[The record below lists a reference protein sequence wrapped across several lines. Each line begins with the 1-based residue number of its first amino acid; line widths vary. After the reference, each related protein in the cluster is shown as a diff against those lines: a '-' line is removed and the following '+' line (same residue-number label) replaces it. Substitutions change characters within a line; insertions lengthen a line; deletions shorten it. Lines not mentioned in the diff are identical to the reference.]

1 MNKQLVMK
9 DHKADAI
16 QAWNDSNPF
25 LAARGID
32 EPTWSALCSTIYPG
46 AKPDSILMAV
56 DYCNA
61 RNLDIML
68 KPVHLVPMSVKNS
81 QTGIYE
87 WRDVPIPS
95 IGMYRIQAGRSNN
108 MAGVDEPI
116 YGPMVTQEFKGKNG
130 KVTVTYPEWCKVV
143 VHKIVGEHVVSYVGL
158 EYWIEN
164 YATEG
169 KDSDAPNAMWKKR
182 PRAQLA
188 KCAEAQA
195 LRKGWPE
202 IDQGA
207 TADEMEGKY
216 FGEIEINPQ
225 QALKHQRPVS
235 ASERIKQAAN
245 NPVDAD
251 PEQKWEQVDPAFAQ
265 LMEEIKMCEQ
275 SSDFAKTKKR
285 ILDAFDKT
293 SGEGQT
299 LITAFNARKNEWAA
313 ALEAENNPAAE

>member
-1 MNKQLVMK
+1 MNNPLAMSE
-9 DHKADAI
+9 HKANAI
-16 QAWNDSNPF
+16 QAWNDSNPV

-32 EPTWSALCSTIYPG
+32 ESTWNALCSTIYPG
-46 AKPDSILMAV
+46 AKPDSVLMAI

-68 KPVHLVPMSVKNS
+68 KPVHLVPMSVKNA
-81 QTGIYE
+81 QTGSYE
-87 WRDVPIPS
+87 WRDVPMPG

-108 MAGVDEPI
+108 MAGIDEPV

-130 KVTVTYPEWCKVV
+130 KVTVTFPEWCKVV
-143 VHKIVGEHVVSYVGL
+143 VHKIVGDHVVSYVGL

-225 QALKHQRPVS
+225 HTVKQQRHVS
-235 ASERIKQAAN
+235 ASERIKQAAAN
-245 NPVDAD
+245 PIEAEPEQNPVA
-251 PEQKWEQVDPAFAQ
+251 EVDPAFAQ
-265 LMEEIKMCEQ
+265 LMDEISMCSQ
-275 SSDFAKTKKR
+275 SSDFVAVKKR
-285 ILDAFDKT
+285 ILAAFEKE

-299 LITAFNARKNEWAA
+299 LIAAFNSKKNEWTAA
-313 ALEAENNPAAE
+313 QNNPAAE